1 MNQLNPCKWR
11 HFETEIIL
19 SCVRWYL
26 RYSLSSRDLEEMM
39 RERGLEVDHTT
50 RYRWVQ
56 RYAPELEKR
65 CRPHLK
71 AFTDS
76 WKVDETSIKVRKTW
90 MYHYRAVDSQGNTLE
105 FLLSARRDAQAAK
118 RFFVK
123 ALHATACSAPQAC
136 PVEEQ
141 GPSRLD
147 RLTPPHQLLTSF
159 MSRRMRPLPKLWS
172 NSKPPRRYQPALRR
186 ARAQSFLVHGEVTDH
201 ESRDTMDSL
210 VSRFCPHTGAA
221 ACFACLARARHPG
234 PQLRSCRPWRRDH
247 HTGVGTGLEAH
258 LLECSAA
265 SSNPLPPADLL
276 PDRNRDHSGGES
288 RGSSV
293 SGCPGNLRALGCDPG
308 SAGSDAGHDF
318 PWRALLAP
326 G

>member
-39 RERGLEVDHTT
+39 RERGLDVDHTT

-105 FLLSARRDAQAAK
+105 FLLSAR
-118 RFFVK
+118 FSGF
-123 ALHATACSAPQAC
+123 
-136 PVEEQ
+136 
-141 GPSRLD
+141 
-147 RLTPPHQLLTSF
+147 
-159 MSRRMRPLPKLWS
+159 
-172 NSKPPRRYQPALRR
+172 
-186 ARAQSFLVHGEVTDH
+186 SFLPSHRGCC
-201 ESRDTMDSL
+201 L
-210 VSRFCPHTGAA
+210 FC
-221 ACFACLARARHPG
+221 L
-234 PQLRSCRPWRRDH
+234 
-247 HTGVGTGLEAH
+247 
-258 LLECSAA
+258 
-265 SSNPLPPADLL
+265 
-276 PDRNRDHSGGES
+276 
-288 RGSSV
+288 
-293 SGCPGNLRALGCDPG
+293 PG
-308 SAGSDAGHDF
+308 SCQASRSTASQL
-318 PWRALLAP
+318 PSLAA
-326 G
+326 

>member
-136 PVEEQ
+136 PVEEA
-141 GPSRLD
+141 G
-147 RLTPPHQLLTSF
+147 
-159 MSRRMRPLPKLWS
+159 
-172 NSKPPRRYQPALRR
+172 
-186 ARAQSFLVHGEVTDH
+186 AQS
-201 ESRDTMDSL
+201 
-210 VSRFCPHTGAA
+210 TGPADPTTSA
-221 ACFACLARARHPG
+221 SHII
-234 PQLRSCRPWRRDH
+234 H
-247 HTGVGTGLEAH
+247 VEKN
-258 LLECSAA
+258 AA
-265 SSNPLPPADLL
+265 SPKAMVELKAASTISTSSSPRQSSIFPRP
-276 PDRNRDHSGGES
+276 RGGNRS
-288 RGSSV
+288 
-293 SGCPGNLRALGCDPG
+293 
-308 SAGSDAGHDF
+308 
-318 PWRALLAP
+318 
-326 G
+326 